1 MLSDIEKYS
10 EEELVYHLKATK
22 DPVIQCLYRKALEK
36 YEPILTE
43 NSDRFVIFPIS
54 DQDIWKYY
62 KDALASFWI
71 TNEISLTDDVLQWR
85 SNDGRIDEG
94 TKQFIKQILAF
105 FACADGIVNENLA
118 SNFFSEIQIP
128 EGRAFYGFQIMI
140 ENIHGE
146 MYSLLIDSYIELQS
160 EKNHLFNSIHSIP
173 SVKKMGQWALKWI
186 NRDRPFSERL
196 IAFACVEAIMFSGPF
211 AAIYW
216 IKRTGL
222 LPGLCHANELISRDE
237 ALHAQFACLL
247 NSKLK
252 YPAPDQTIIE
262 IVREAVDLEIE
273 FIVESIPCRLVG
285 MNSDLMTQYIKF
297 VADRLLVQ
305 LGVDKIYN
313 VTNPFSFMD
322 LISVDS
328 KTNFFERRSG
338 EYSKPGFTSS
348 GEIKKNTIQLLD
360 DF

>member
-1 MLSDIEKYS
+1 MGRDIE
-10 EEELVYHLKATK
+10 EDTEAELVSYLKSGE
-22 DPVIQCLYRKALEK
+22 DSILYRKALEK

-43 NSDRFVIFPIS
+43 NPDRFVIFPIKYH
-54 DQDIWKYY
+54 DIWQYY

-85 SNDGRIDEG
+85 SGRIDDG
-94 TKQFIKQILAF
+94 TKFFIKQILAF

-118 SNFFSEIQIP
+118 GNFFSEVQLP
-128 EGRAFYGFQIMI
+128 EARSFYGLQIAM

-146 MYSLLIDSYIELQS
+146 MYSLLIDSYIELAS
-160 EKNHLFNSIHSIP
+160 EKQHLLSSINTIP
-173 SVKKMGQWALKWI
+173 SVKKLGEWALKWI
-186 NRDRPFSERL
+186 NRDRPFADRL
-196 IAFACVEAIMFSGPF
+196 VAFACVESIMFSGPF

-216 IKRTGL
+216 IKRSGM

-237 ALHAQFACLL
+237 GLHGNFACLL

-252 YPAPDQTIIE
+252 YPSPYETMVE
-262 IVREAVDLEIE
+262 IVSEVVELEIE
-273 FIVESIPCRLVG
+273 FINESIPCRLVG
-285 MNSDLMTQYIKF
+285 MNSELMTQYIKF

-313 VTNPFSFMD
+313 MTNPFSFMD

-328 KTNFFERRSG
+328 KTNFFERRAG

-348 GEIKKNTIQLLD
+348 GEIKKENIRLLE